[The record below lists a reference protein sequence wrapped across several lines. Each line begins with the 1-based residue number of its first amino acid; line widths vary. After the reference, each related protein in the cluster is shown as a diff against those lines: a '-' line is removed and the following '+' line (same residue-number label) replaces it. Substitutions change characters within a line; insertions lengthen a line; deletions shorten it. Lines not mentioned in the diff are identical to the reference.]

1 MRCMILAIVTWCP
14 SCIIPCFSQ
23 EIAQPPDCLTTNHR
37 QLAFLLGEWDVT
49 ARKKTSDEDD
59 SWTESKGTSSWKLS
73 LGGCLYLEEW
83 DGFIGKEPLE
93 WIQILAY
100 DSYNQRWQQGSID
113 TAHGNMITAEGS
125 FEKGELIIFSP

>member
-1 MRCMILAIVTWCP
+1 MRCMILAIVAWCP
-14 SCIIPCFSQ
+14 YCITPCFSQ
-23 EIAQPPDCLTTNHR
+23 EIAQQPDCLTTNHL

-49 ARKKTSDEDD
+49 ARKKKNDQDD
-59 SWTESKGTSSWKLS
+59 DWIESKGTSRWKLS

-83 DGFIGKEPLE
+83 DGFIGNAPLK

-125 FEKGELIIFSP
+125 VEKG